1 MMESSAM
8 GRRTCHGTLSVV
20 EFELLAGKR
29 EAMNHELMSKAVYT
43 TSEAAQLC
51 HLSRQAILRHV
62 ASGRLKA
69 QRLPGSRKRRIPRE
83 SLLEFMRAQGLP
95 TAALE
100 TARPQLAVDELAA
113 GPSDLVVRALEQEG
127 RLAPEGESFHTSGS
141 ILDELPSDL
150 LLELNP
156 AVPGAQI
163 RLNRRHG

>member
-1 MMESSAM
+1 M
-8 GRRTCHGTLSVV
+8 GRRTCCGTLSAV

-62 ASGRLKA
+62 NSGRLQA
-69 QRLPGSRKRRIPRE
+69 QRIPGSRKRRIARE

-100 TARPQLAVDELAA
+100 TARRPPPVDELAA
-113 GPSDLVVRALEQEG
+113 GPSDLVVHALEQEG
-127 RLAPEGESFHTSGS
+127 RLAPEGDGFSTAGS
-141 ILDELPSDL
+141 ILDEPPSDL
-150 LLELNP
+150 LIELNP
-156 AVPGAQI
+156 SVPGAQI